1 MIREFLCDLHIH
13 TCLSPCGDL
22 DMYPRALVT
31 EAVRRHIDC
40 IAICDHN
47 ASENVIPVMTAA
59 EGKPLSVLPG
69 MEIATREEI
78 HVIALFD
85 NTDSLADI
93 QKTVYASLHGTN
105 EESLFGCQA
114 IVDHHDAVVGINEHL
129 LIGATTLS
137 LADVVDTIHD
147 RRGLAIAA
155 HIDRECFS
163 VISQIGF
170 IPPNVHFDALEISRH
185 MSTAQARLR
194 FDGIDRFPL
203 IRSSDAH
210 YIGDIGQATTIMALE
225 AVTTQEIEKALL
237 NTDGRYIRCDT

>member
-22 DMYPRALVT
+22 DMYPRAVVT
-31 EAVRRHIDC
+31 EAVRCHIDG

-47 ASENVIPVMTAA
+47 ASENVTPVMRAA

-69 MEIATREEI
+69 MEITTREEI

-85 NTDSLADI
+85 NTDSLVDI
-93 QKTVYASLHGTN
+93 QKTVYTSLHGTN
-105 EESLFGCQA
+105 DESIFGCQA
-114 IVDHHDAVVGINEHL
+114 IVDDHDAVVGINEHL

-137 LADVVDTIHD
+137 LADVVDAIHD
-147 RRGLAIAA
+147 RKGLAIAA

-170 IPPNVHFDALEISRH
+170 IPPDVRFDALEISRH
-185 MSTAQARLR
+185 MSTAQARRR

-210 YIGDIGQATTIMALE
+210 YIDDIGQATTVMALE
-225 AVTTQEIEKALL
+225 ALTIQEIEKALH
-237 NTDGRYIRCDT
+237 NADGRYIRCET